1 MKKLNQT
8 LLALAVIAAV
18 VLLAIP
24 TGSVAAQAEDPRF
37 KGDWTEK
44 EPKEMD
50 ELYTDLV
57 YRYDRAG
64 RRIENSDEAVSRLEK
79 RIETLTEAGEDPA
92 GLQAILDAYLANM
105 DAVQAAYEDLGAVVA
120 EHAGFDADGQVT
132 DEALAAATLRQL
144 ADGLLDLHQLSEDA
158 HFDLRWD
165 LRDYFYQNRN

>member
-24 TGSVAAQAEDPRF
+24 PESVAAQAEGPQF
-37 KGDWTEK
+37 KGDWTDK

-64 RRIENSDEAVSRLEK
+64 RRIEKSEEAVSRLEK
-79 RIETLTEAGEDPA
+79 RIETLIEAGEDPA
-92 GLQAILDAYLANM
+92 GLQAVLDAYLANRNT
-105 DAVQAAYEDLGAVVA
+105 VQAAYEDLGAVVA

-132 DEALAAATLRQL
+132 DEALAAVTLRQI
-144 ADGLLDLHQLSEDA
+144 ADGLLDLRQLSEDS
-158 HFDLRWD
+158 HFELRWD
-165 LRDYFYQNRN
+165 VRDYFYQNRN